1 MNTKLKSGAEKRRLK
16 EQQMLLKAGS
26 DPKQKKIIFSKVIT
40 NDNSN
45 VSFSNEN
52 KVTNG
57 IISSESKVN
66 LIRYSGV

>member
-26 DPKQKKIIFSKVIT
+26 DPKQKKLFFSKVIT

-57 IISSESKVN
+57 IISSESKVK
-66 LIRYSGV
+66 LINIL

>member
-16 EQQMLLKAGS
+16 EQQMLLAGS

-57 IISSESKVN
+57 IISSESKVK
-66 LIRYSGV
+66 LITIM